1 MSEILKERMGEGWYN
16 LMKDCI
22 ESPYFAKLGRFLT
35 ERRNT
40 FNVNVFPE
48 KENVFRAFKLC
59 PLENLK
65 VVIIGQD

>member
-1 MSEILKERMGEGWYN
+1 MSKLKEQFTEGWYN
-16 LMKDCI
+16 LLKDYL
-22 ESPYFAKLGRFLT
+22 ESEEFRKLGFFIQQ
-35 ERRNT
+35 RRNS

-48 KENVFRAFKLC
+48 KENVFKAFKEC